1 MNNIFKILFLLLISA
16 NITHAAVTARVD
28 SKSVELGEMVTYSLN
43 VSGENI
49 ARPVIQRLCD
59 TDVISTSS
67 QTSVQ
72 IINGDVTKSYILS
85 YKFLPLKSCTI
96 EPVKVEIN
104 SKTELSNSVS
114 VEVKPATAA
123 KDSDFLLTLSSEKK
137 ELFVGETFDL
147 TLTFKQKADAGAVDS
162 EFLPPELSGF
172 WIKNESKPLRHQEG
186 KYTITKLTYTMAA
199 QRAGKLN
206 IPKAQMRIASR
217 GGKTDIW
224 GAWSPSI
231 KWKTYFSNE
240 LELNIKPLPA
250 GVNLVGDF
258 TISTAVDKKVVDV
271 NEAVN
276 ITIKV
281 LGAGNL
287 EDIKSFKPS
296 IDGVSVFD
304 EKISIKEKLLT
315 QNIAFVA
322 ERDFVIPS
330 FSIKFFNPKTK
341 ETKTIATDK
350 ISIKVNN
357 AKLKEELNI
366 QKEEKPLSDD
376 VSHVN
381 TQNDRF
387 TLLVTFLAG
396 LTCGILIM
404 LLKPLKLLKKK
415 KSLSVKEPKILL
427 MKLLPYKDDTE
438 VKEIVDILEKN
449 IYSGQKLELDKKA
462 LKGLLKRYEID

>member
-1 MNNIFKILFLLLISA
+1 MNNIFKILFLLLIIT
-16 NITHAAVTARVD
+16 NIAYAAVTARVD
-28 SKSVELGEMVTYSLN
+28 SKTVELGETVTYSLN

-49 ARPVIQRLCD
+49 VRPVIQRLCD

-72 IINGDVTKSYILS
+72 IINGDVKKSYILS

-96 EPVKVEIN
+96 EPIKVEIN
-104 SKTELSNSVS
+104 SKTELSNAVS
-114 VEVKPATAA
+114 VEVKPVTAA
-123 KDSDFLLTLSSEKK
+123 KDSDFSLRLSSEKQ

-147 TLTFKQKADAGAVDS
+147 TLTFKQKRDSGAVDS
-162 EFLPPELSGF
+162 EFLPPKLNGF
-172 WIKNESKPLRHQEG
+172 WIKNESKPLSHQEG

-199 QRAGKLN
+199 QRDGKLN

-217 GGKTDIW
+217 GSKTDIW
-224 GAWSPSI
+224 GAWAPSI

-258 TISTAVDKKVVDV
+258 TISTTVDKKEVNA

-304 EKISIKEKLLT
+304 EKISIEGNLLT
-315 QNIAFVA
+315 QKIAFVA
-322 ERDFVIPS
+322 ERDFIIPS
-330 FSIKFFNPKTK
+330 FNLKFFNPKTQEVK
-341 ETKTIATDK
+341 SIVSDE
-350 ISIKVNN
+350 ISIKVKN
-357 AKLKEELNI
+357 AKLEEELNI
-366 QKEEKPLSDD
+366 QREQKP
-376 VSHVN
+376 VVVP
-381 TQNDRF
+381 QVIAENDIF
-387 TLLVTFLAG
+387 TLVVTFLIG
-396 LTCGILIM
+396 LTCGVLIILF
-404 LLKPLKLLKKK
+404 KPFKLFKKEK
-415 KSLSVKEPKILL
+415 TLSIKEPKVLL
-427 MKLLPYKDDTE
+427 MKLLPYKDDAE
-438 VKEIVDILEKN
+438 VKDIVDILEKN
-449 IYSGQKLELDKKA
+449 IYSGEKLDLDKKA
-462 LKGLLKRYEID
+462 LKELLKRCKID